1 MFNVTS
7 NINANERITRLII
20 GVILLAGLLL
30 GLTKFF
36 SFLLGVILIVE
47 AIIGWCG
54 IPILSE
60 KLKLDALFNK
70 TDNHNSG
77 PKR

>member
-7 NINANERITRLII
+7 NINANERITRLVL
-20 GVILLAGLLL
+20 GVVLLAGVLL
-30 GLTKFF
+30 GFTKLF
-36 SFLLGVILIVE
+36 SFLFGVILIVE

-70 TDNHNSG
+70 TDNHDRS
-77 PKR
+77 